1 MNVWRWCQ
9 GMSQRLVSVCQ
20 GGVSLVPVRE
30 MKRVVAVSRGASGS
44 VSGLSQ
50 HDANGVAV

>member
-1 MNVWRWCQ
+1 
-9 GMSQRLVSVCQ
+9 MSQRLVSVCQ